1 MDRGQKLADGKYR
14 ENSKLEDNI
23 NKMIDAQEA
32 RYKRPVVAFV
42 TFAQQEGLDRVEK
55 FMSCKYNIFGKLIP
69 NPSGHV
75 LTFMNERL
83 QVHRA
88 PEPSNI
94 VWENLHVTLST
105 TQKNQLLVQIVITI
119 FLILLFMGFL
129 RINTYSKGYHRKYPH
144 SPDHGML
151 NR

>member
-14 ENSKLEDNI
+14 ENSKLEEGI
-23 NKMIDAQEA
+23 NKMIDADEA

-42 TFAQQEGLDRVEK
+42 TFAQQEGLDRVDK
-55 FMSCKYNIFGKLIP
+55 YMSSKYNVFGKLVG
-69 NPSGHV
+69 NESGHA

-83 QVHRA
+83 QVYRA

-105 TQKNQLLVQIVITI
+105 TQKNQLLVQVVISV
-119 FLILLFMGFL
+119 FLVLLFMGFL
-129 RINTYSKGYHRKYPH
+129 QINTYSKGYHRKYPH
-144 SPDHGML
+144 SLDHAIL